1 MKNIFFYASN
11 NFFDND
17 IENLIYALI
26 PLNIEERNPLIT
38 KKTFRKSL
46 QKQINTAVDIDDI
59 ADICLDLVEP
69 YLYLSTS
76 ILPTLDTNELIN
88 RMQLH
93 EYCNNLLN
101 QVFIKNRDYK
111 QELKDIMV
119 LSYIY
124 QNSKNEIKISKND
137 TDIKK
142 AKQFTKTTRFLK
154 NDNRLLF
161 YFYKMIINNAAI
173 ETADDIE
180 DNRKIYDKICIFK
193 RKSNNAFTETFFGKN
208 PEMISIYDIE
218 LFLSL
223 INHPAKNRNPFINH
237 EDKLTNLKIFFKD
250 LSAISLSGK
259 KENTILHYMN
269 ENVTLADLQKLWT
282 YNDYLLE
289 RITNM
294 NFINSLYKFIDKN
307 RFDLNH
313 IQPLIQF
320 IASPMLR
327 TRLKLIEFIQLNTI
341 SSIEN
346 YPEWLIFIEKLFTH
360 QIMCVL
366 PISISVFYYLMM
378 LRGKMVNTDKYFKN
392 YLRRSTFFRYNE
404 KDLVIEPQCFSIQK
418 GTTNDKLYQKYIDN
432 CYNKFIMLT
441 AYYND
446 NNYDHNLVEVT
457 KQWSNNLINILTTIN
472 VPRNTNNPY
481 NIILAKEPITI

>member
-17 IENLIYALI
+17 IENLIYELI
-26 PLNIEERNPLIT
+26 PLNLEERNPLIA
-38 KKTFRKSL
+38 KITFRKSL
-46 QKQINTAVDIDDI
+46 KKQINSAVDIDDI
-59 ADICLDLVEP
+59 ADICLDLIEP
-69 YLYLSTS
+69 YLYSKNF
-76 ILPTLDTNELIN
+76 IQPTLDTNELIN
-88 RMQLH
+88 RIQLH
-93 EYCNNLLN
+93 EYCTNLLN
-101 QVFIKNRDYK
+101 EVFIKNRDYK

-119 LSYIY
+119 LSYVY

-161 YFYKMIINNAAI
+161 YFYNMIINDATI
-173 ETADDIE
+173 KTANDIE

-193 RKSNNAFTETFFGKN
+193 RKSNNAFTETFLGKN
-208 PEMISIYDIE
+208 PEMTSIYDIE

-223 INHPAKNRNPFINH
+223 INHPAKNRNPFINN

-259 KENTILHYMN
+259 KANTILHYMN
-269 ENVTLADLQKLWT
+269 ENVTLADLRKLWT

-289 RITNM
+289 KITNM

-327 TRLKLIEFIQLNTI
+327 TRLKLIEYIQSNTM
-341 SSIEN
+341 SSVQI
-346 YPEWLIFIEKLFTH
+346 YPEWLIFMERLLAH

-378 LRGKMVNTDKYFKN
+378 LKGKMVNTDKYFKN

-404 KDLVIEPQCFSIQK
+404 KDLVIEPRYFSIQK
-418 GTTNDKLYQKYIDN
+418 NILNDKLYQKYIDS
-432 CYNKFIMLT
+432 CYDKFIMLT

-457 KQWSNNLINILTTIN
+457 KQWSNNLINILTSIN
-472 VPRNTNNPY
+472 VPRNANNPD
-481 NIILAKEPITI
+481 NIILAEEPITI

>member
-59 ADICLDLVEP
+59 ADFCLDLVEP

-327 TRLKLIEFIQLNTI
+327 TRLKLIEFIQLNTM

>member
-327 TRLKLIEFIQLNTI
+327 TRLKLIEFIQLNTM

>member
-237 EDKLTNLKIFFKD
+237 EDKLTNLKNFFKD

-327 TRLKLIEFIQLNTI
+327 TRLKLIEFIQLNTM

>member
-193 RKSNNAFTETFFGKN
+193 KKSNNAFTETFFGKN

-327 TRLKLIEFIQLNTI
+327 TRLKLIEFIQLNTM